1 MGAAIDRAVR
11 LIRHSGR
18 LTRYHAGTTLAN
30 CDTSCPTRHRRCEG
44 GSRVVQV
51 VALERSSQSK
61 RVPHQTSVVALV
73 VAERLAFAILFL
85 PSGSLSR

>member
-1 MGAAIDRAVR
+1 M
-11 LIRHSGR
+11 
-18 LTRYHAGTTLAN
+18 
-30 CDTSCPTRHRRCEG
+30 
-44 GSRVVQV
+44 QV